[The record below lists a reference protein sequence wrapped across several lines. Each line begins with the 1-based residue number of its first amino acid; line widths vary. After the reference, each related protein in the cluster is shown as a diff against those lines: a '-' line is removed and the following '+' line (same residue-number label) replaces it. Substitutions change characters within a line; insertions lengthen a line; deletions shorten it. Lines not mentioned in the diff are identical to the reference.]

1 MMASVVASGNR
12 GRAQRLR
19 GVDPETCMIVFK
31 NHWAQVL
38 RVLERYDPGR
48 GGAGSSGPI
57 PADEASAV
65 QNYAEHML
73 VLLMEEPSGDSGA
86 MGPILEFVVL
96 ENVMERLFLWSLRRQ
111 FTDDMKLEQL
121 RMYSMLIGQAQQP
134 LLHHKP
140 ILRPLMMLLSSC
152 SASGST
158 VGPNSSVRPSAG
170 SSSSSA
176 MGPSMVEAELVGLL
190 HQLCFA
196 VAQDPS
202 VLELFFHTSEDQG
215 AANFLLFSLLIP
227 YTHREGPVGDKARN
241 ALLLIMSLSA
251 HNCRVANHIAEQTY
265 FCPVLATGLSG
276 LYSSLPARLEVYSE
290 DWHSLQPA
298 DWLQVPSLI
307 HFLHSL
313 QFCSTVSQ
321 VAHPSI
327 KSQLLGYIYN
337 GFLVPVV
344 APALHKLTLEEVMTS
359 TAYLELFLRSI
370 SDPALLH
377 TFLSFILM
385 HRHDNVHI
393 LDTLVSRINT
403 PFQLGTVSLALF
415 RTLIGLH
422 CEDVMLQLIL
432 RFLIPCT
439 HVLSGV
445 RERLRERDC
454 YSSSAA
460 ALLSLTPS
468 FLHQSSTQQDCILW
482 TKVTE
487 GFLKGNMGLDD
498 LLTSSATVGY
508 WRFLGGDSLTD
519 SNYLQYLREAHDVVG
534 ACVWACQVWS
544 APYDGLR
551 PSPED
556 YREEEEERQQQGE
569 RQRGGAERERE
580 EEDGVLPFI
589 SSSQALSPAATPVS
603 VSISASI
610 SAPPPAADT
619 SSGGQSA
626 ELEWEWDDMFESGME
641 CVEAEA
647 EQPAAARAVE
657 PPQHLVE
664 MRRSAISL
672 VQGSYVEEAEFQDDV
687 LVYSLIAQRDS
698 RARAHTPAHAH
709 THAAQVST
717 NNQTHNSST
726 HATVQSARIRPR
738 KAVASAQQDLSTH
751 SLSPTDT
758 QKHCDAHSHTHA
770 VTQSAHSGAHTLSTV
785 QSACTHSHAHTHQ
798 QTGSAL
804 TNGLGS
810 EMDHSGDNTNAQT
823 STSTQDCVQNG
834 LDHNCRPS
842 QDYNSKHPQ
851 DFVSQCLEL
860 IQSLGWEAESIM
872 GDEEFRERVQR
883 LSFALQEEAEL
894 SFEYAEPL
902 KLTKAE
908 EDRTKN
914 QKQGQDTP
922 FTGPF
927 ISVLLSRL
935 ENLVENSIEVNLLV
949 TGILAQLAAF
959 PQPLLRSFLLSTQPF
974 FQPGVRT
981 LYQVL
986 VSVRDQL
993 ERYAEKQ
1000 TGFAE
1005 LVREAGLYLLARDQ
1019 ALRERERAGENG
1031 ESWFPIGQVL
1041 RPLPRCPKIPP
1052 AWRSRVYAAVLFGEF
1067 LKELSA
1073 LAQEHTTLLDPSEG

>member
-48 GGAGSSGPI
+48 SGAGSSGPI

-73 VLLMEEPSGDSGA
+73 VLLMEEPAGAGGA
-86 MGPILEFVVL
+86 MGPILEFVIL
-96 ENVMERLFLWSLRRQ
+96 ESVMERLFLWSLRRQ

-152 SASGST
+152 SAS
-158 VGPNSSVRPSAG
+158 
-170 SSSSSA
+170 SSA
-176 MGPSMVEAELVGLL
+176 AVEAELVGLL

-251 HNCRVANHIAEQTY
+251 HNCRVANHIADQTY

-439 HVLSGV
+439 HVVSGV

-454 YSSSAA
+454 YSSAAA
-460 ALLSLTPS
+460 ALLSLTPT
-468 FLHQSSTQQDCILW
+468 FLHQNNTQQDCILW

-519 SNYLQYLREAHDVVG
+519 SNYLQYLREAHEVVG

-556 YREEEEERQQQGE
+556 YRDEEEERQQQEE
-569 RQRGGAERERE
+569 RARRRAERERE
-580 EEDGVLPFI
+580 EDAVLPFV
-589 SSSQALSPAATPVS
+589 SSSQALSNVPPAAAPAPT
-603 VSISASI
+603 SASI
-610 SAPPPAADT
+610 SAPAPAADP
-619 SSGGQSA
+619 SSGGQD
-626 ELEWEWDDMFESGME
+626 LEWEWDDMFEAGME
-641 CVEAEA
+641 AGMEAGEA
-647 EQPAAARAVE
+647 GVAVKAVE

-698 RARAHTPAHAH
+698 RTE
-709 THAAQVST
+709 
-717 NNQTHNSST
+717 
-726 HATVQSARIRPR
+726 
-738 KAVASAQQDLSTH
+738 
-751 SLSPTDT
+751 
-758 QKHCDAHSHTHA
+758 
-770 VTQSAHSGAHTLSTV
+770 
-785 QSACTHSHAHTHQ
+785 
-798 QTGSAL
+798 SAL
-804 TNGLGS
+804 TNGLDS
-810 EMDHSGDNTNAQT
+810 EMDHSGDHSNAQT
-823 STSTQDCVQNG
+823 GTGTQDCAQNG
-834 LDHNCRPS
+834 LDHNCHPS
-842 QDYNSKHPQ
+842 QDYNYQRPQDYNYQHPK

-883 LSFALQEEAEL
+883 LSCALQEEVEL
-894 SFEYAEPL
+894 SFEDAEPL
-902 KLTKAE
+902 KLTQVEA
-908 EDRTKN
+908 DGTNN

-935 ENLVENSIEVNLLV
+935 ENLLENSIEVNLLV
-949 TGILAQLAAF
+949 TGILAQLASF
-959 PQPLLRSFLLSTQPF
+959 PQPLLRSYLLSTQAI

-986 VSVRDQL
+986 GSVRDQL

-1005 LVREAGLYLLARDQ
+1005 LVREAGLYLLTRDQ

-1073 LAQEHTTLLDPSEG
+1073 LAQEHTTLLEPSEG

>member
-86 MGPILEFVVL
+86 MGPILEFVIL

-403 PFQLGTVSLALF
+403 PFQ
-415 RTLIGLH
+415 
-422 CEDVMLQLIL
+422 
-432 RFLIPCT
+432 
-439 HVLSGV
+439 
-445 RERLRERDC
+445 
-454 YSSSAA
+454 
-460 ALLSLTPS
+460 
-468 FLHQSSTQQDCILW
+468 SSTQQDCILW

-519 SNYLQYLREAHDVVG
+519 SNYLQ
-534 ACVWACQVWS
+534 
-544 APYDGLR
+544 
-551 PSPED
+551 D
-556 YREEEEERQQQGE
+556 YRREEEEERQQQGE

-589 SSSQALSPAATPVS
+589 SSSQALSPAATAVS

-709 THAAQVST
+709 THAA
-717 NNQTHNSST
+717 
-726 HATVQSARIRPR
+726 
-738 KAVASAQQDLSTH
+738 
-751 SLSPTDT
+751 
-758 QKHCDAHSHTHA
+758 
-770 VTQSAHSGAHTLSTV
+770 
-785 QSACTHSHAHTHQ
+785 
-798 QTGSAL
+798 
-804 TNGLGS
+804 
-810 EMDHSGDNTNAQT
+810 
-823 STSTQDCVQNG
+823 
-834 LDHNCRPS
+834 

-974 FQPGVRT
+974 FQPGV
-981 LYQVL
+981 L